1 MAVAIAY
8 IVIASLLVFLVLV
21 VIDTIKQTRESDK
34 MLKELKDEFKK
45 QKDANSTTNTK
56 RGEE

>member
-8 IVIASLLVFLVLV
+8 IVIASLIVFLALV

-34 MLKELKDEFKK
+34 MLKEIKDEFKK
-45 QKDANSTTNTK
+45 KKDANSKTNTK

>member
-8 IVIASLLVFLVLV
+8 MVIASLLVFLVLV

-45 QKDANSTTNTK
+45 KKDANSTTNTK